1 VIAIAFLS
9 LLAAP
14 TRVASCPVTPP
25 ASIEAYPIRIPI
37 EVFSNHVYVKICSG
51 ERELDFVLDTGAG
64 QNFLDMRIARANGVS
79 LGVHFIGRG
88 AGAGTI
94 DGAMVSNVAV
104 AIENTA
110 VSVPI
115 GAALDLSGL
124 PPREGH
130 RIDGILGYSFISRYV
145 VVIDYVHDELRL
157 YDPDRFAYSG
167 PGTSIPVTFASNHPV
182 ISAGIRLS
190 DGSTLDGRFV
200 VDVGAAPA
208 LSLTWPF
215 VQSNRLRSRID
226 PLLRRIGGGGVGGPT
241 ESYEGRVPVLRLG
254 GLELHDVITNLYGES
269 AGLLSGNGGWIGN
282 IGADI
287 LRRFTVYLD
296 YRHKRII
303 LEPHAGTNEPFESD
317 MSGAAFM
324 LAESGNRLVVADVT
338 RPSPASEA
346 GLVVGDTVVAV
357 DGATASEDVL
367 VKLRQRLRHDG
378 ENVELA
384 LIRGGATK
392 IVRLRTRRLI

>member
-1 VIAIAFLS
+1 MIAIAFLS

-14 TRVASCPVTPP
+14 TRVVSCPVTPP
-25 ASIEAYPIRIPI
+25 ASIETYPIRIPI
-37 EVFSNHVYVKICSG
+37 ELFGNHVYMKVCAG
-51 ERELDFVLDTGAG
+51 ERELEFILDTGAG
-64 QNFLDMRIARANGVS
+64 QNFLDMRVARASGVT
-79 LGVHFIGRG
+79 LGTHFFGRG

-94 DGAMVSNVAV
+94 DGAAVSNAAV
-104 AIENTA
+104 AIENTN

-130 RIDGILGYSFISRYV
+130 RIDGIFGYSFIGRYV
-145 VVIDYVHDELRL
+145 VMIDYVHSELRL

-167 PGTSIPVTFASNHPV
+167 PGASLPITFVANHPV
-182 ISAGIRLS
+182 ISAAIRLA

-215 VQSNRLRSRID
+215 VQSNRLQSRIQ
-226 PLLRRIGGGGVGGPT
+226 PLLHRVGGGGVGGPT
-241 ESYEGRVPVLRLG
+241 ASDEGRVPALRLG
-254 GLELHDVITNLYGES
+254 GLELHDVITNLYGDS
-269 AGLLSGNGGWIGN
+269 AGVLSGNGGWVGN

-287 LRRFTVYLD
+287 LKRFTVYLD
-296 YRHKRII
+296 YRHNRII
-303 LEPHAGTNEPFESD
+303 LEPHAGTNEPFEAD
-317 MSGAAFM
+317 MSGVAFM
-324 LAESGNRLVVADVT
+324 LAAPASRLLVTDVA

-357 DGATASEDVL
+357 DGAPPSEDVL
-367 VKLRQRLRHDG
+367 TRLRQRLRREG
-378 ENVELA
+378 ENIELSI
-384 LIRGGATK
+384 LRGGATTT
-392 IVRLRTRRLI
+392 IRFRTRRLI